1 MILSSEVGMQKFDKD
16 KIFRTTT
23 RALFFAA
30 VAVLFGGALLSDY
43 GGDGYLH
50 PACLWTA
57 VEIGR
62 AHV

>member
-1 MILSSEVGMQKFDKD
+1 MQKFDKD

-57 VEIGR
+57 VG
-62 AHV
+62 